1 MSKPLRVALAHD
13 WLTGMRGGEAV
24 LERLCLRYPD
34 ADLLTLFHEPGS
46 VAKIIESRHIIT
58 SFLDKIPGARAHYRQ
73 LLPLFPA
80 AIEAMDASAYDL
92 IVSTS
97 HCAIKALR
105 IRPDARHLSYVHT
118 PMRYIYEQF
127 DDYFGAHKTSR
138 AVRTAMQVARPAL
151 QRWDLATAPRP
162 TSLVANSEHV
172 RKRIRRHWQRDAA
185 LVYPPVDTQRF
196 SAPKN
201 GHQREYFLLF
211 GALAPYKRA
220 DLAIEAFN
228 QLGWPLVVAGGGQ
241 DLARLKGL
249 AKANI
254 KMLGRVDDDEVLQ
267 LYQGARALIFP
278 GEEDFGITPL
288 EAQACATPVIA
299 FGRGG
304 ALETVRAFAED
315 QNPTGVFFAEQ
326 TVASL
331 VASVKYFAEIEA
343 QFKAEDLIRQAQ
355 AFAIER
361 FDREMAAL
369 LDPLEAELR
378 FDKR

>member
-1 MSKPLRVALAHD
+1 MAKKLRVALAHD

-46 VAKIIESRHIIT
+46 VSSLIESRRIIS
-58 SFLDKIPGARAHYRQ
+58 SFLNKIPGARAHYRQ

-80 AIEAMDASAYDL
+80 AVEAMDARAYDL
-92 IVSTS
+92 VVSTS

-105 IRPDARHLSYVHT
+105 LRPDARHLSYVHT

-127 DDYFGAHKTSR
+127 DDYFGSDKTSA
-138 AVRTAMQVARPAL
+138 AVRTAMHMARPIL
-151 QRWDLATAPRP
+151 QRWDLATAQRP

-185 LVYPPVDTQRF
+185 LVYPPVDTERF
-196 SAPKN
+196 SAATTARK
-201 GHQREYFLLF
+201 REYFLLF

-220 DLAIEAFN
+220 DLAIAAFN
-228 QLGWPLVVAGGGQ
+228 KLGWPLVVAGAGQ
-241 DLARLKGL
+241 DLARLRQL
-249 AKANI
+249 AKPNI
-254 KMLGRVDDDEVLQ
+254 KMLGRVDDDEVLA

-299 FGRGG
+299 YARGG
-304 ALETVRAFAED
+304 ALETLRAFG
-315 QNPTGVFFAEQ
+315 QFKNPTGLFFMEQ
-326 TVASL
+326 NVDSL
-331 VASVKYFAEIEA
+331 IAALLHFDEIED
-343 QFKAEDLIRQAQ
+343 QFKAADLIDQAA
-355 AFAIER
+355 AFSQQH
-361 FDREMAAL
+361 FDKQMAQV

-378 FDKR
+378 LTK